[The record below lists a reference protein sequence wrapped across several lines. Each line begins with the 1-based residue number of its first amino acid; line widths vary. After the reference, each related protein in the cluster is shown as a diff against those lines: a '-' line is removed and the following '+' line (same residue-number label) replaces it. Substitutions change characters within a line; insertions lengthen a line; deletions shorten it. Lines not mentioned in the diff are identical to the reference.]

1 MAAKREDKIVA
12 MDTVQGV
19 AHDAVF
25 GAVALDDFKEG
36 PPLTMGDVFDGDL
49 FAVAGDTFVVTLED
63 GGELTDKGIASLI
76 DALTLDGHL
85 FFPKAY
91 DLGIGL
97 GFLFEHGVAL
107 LQSLVVAVDGLH
119 IGVVVL
125 RNDHIHEPSALL
137 AATVDKEGVGG
148 GNHHQGDE
156 ADMLG
161 ESAVLLLVATEVL
174 LRAPLHTAGNG
185 DSS

>member
-1 MAAKREDKIVA
+1 MTAEGEDEVVA
-12 MDTVQGV
+12 VGAVQGIT
-19 AHDAVF
+19 HDAVF
-25 GAVALDDFKEG
+25 GAVALDDLKER
-36 PPLTMGDVFDGDL
+36 PTLTMGDVFDGDL
-49 FAVAGDTFVVTLED
+49 FAIARDTFVVALED
-63 GGELTDKGIASLI
+63 GGEFTDEGIASLI
-76 DALTLDGHL
+76 DALSLDGHL
-85 FFPKAY
+85 FFPKAHN
-91 DLGIGL
+91 LGIGL
-97 GFLFEHGVAL
+97 GFQLEHSVAL

-161 ESAVLLLVATEVL
+161 ETAVLLLVTTEVL